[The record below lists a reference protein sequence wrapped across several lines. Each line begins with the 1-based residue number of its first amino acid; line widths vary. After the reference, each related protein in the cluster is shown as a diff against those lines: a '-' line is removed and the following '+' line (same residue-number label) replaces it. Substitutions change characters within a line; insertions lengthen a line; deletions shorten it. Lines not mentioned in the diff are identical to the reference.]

1 MLGVVKGGAWIVV
14 DAGTDASAADVADAA
29 DDDDWGTAA
38 CGSNDAGITG
48 DGDEAARVAPATAN
62 ARAAVSASGNLLNL
76 TAADFDHAARV
87 DGVASAAGTDARA
100 IAAPGS
106 P

>member
-1 MLGVVKGGAWIVV
+1 
-14 DAGTDASAADVADAA
+14 
-29 DDDDWGTAA
+29 
-38 CGSNDAGITG
+38 
-48 DGDEAARVAPATAN
+48 
-62 ARAAVSASGNLLNL
+62 VSASGNLLNL